1 MNATRS
7 AVRRGGVELM
17 AAMMAVVM
25 TVMMTLGSHFFV
37 QLLLLLVN
45 TASAQQQ
52 HLWVRPGDK
61 ATLPCGGGLG
71 EGSPFL
77 TQWRRQSA
85 DGSWSVI
92 AARSSGDSTP
102 PPSWFSWGEG
112 GSMELLAVEAARD
125 SGSYLCFVLS
135 RADSI
140 PGEAALSLSVFE
152 YPTSPSCAALKPE
165 DGEEVAAVMEV
176 TLECRG
182 STGTPPVSYSW
193 QRTDGGEQPYICK
206 SGSSVCE
213 RSVSPADRN
222 STYMCTARNPV
233 GAEFCHVMVHAASR
247 PEKHIERSTFTIV
260 VTILAF
266 LLMLAIVL
274 AVTLWWRG
282 GQAGKC

>member
-1 MNATRS
+1 MPTVWRTAQVAAQSPWRVKEQHQPLILDS
-7 AVRRGGVELM
+7 RRC
-17 AAMMAVVM
+17 
-25 TVMMTLGSHFFV
+25 S
-37 QLLLLLVN
+37 
-45 TASAQQQ
+45 SR
-52 HLWVRPGDK
+52 WSR
-61 ATLPCGGGLG
+61 
-71 EGSPFL
+71 
-77 TQWRRQSA
+77 A
-85 DGSWSVI
+85 DGSDDGCGDDGYDDSREPFLC
-92 AARSSGDSTP
+92 AAAPAPGEYCFSPAAAPVGAPGRQGDPAVRWGPRRGLPVPHPVETP
-102 PPSWFSWGEG
+102 ECGR
-112 GSMELLAVEAARD
+112 ELER
-125 SGSYLCFVLS
+125 
-135 RADSI
+135 DSI

-206 SGSSVCE
+206 PGSSVCE

-260 VTILAF
+260 VIILAF